1 MGELARTLVVCGL
14 ISGTQPITLMGLL
27 LVMTGNEP
35 KRNGWAFL
43 AGAFLVESTVL
54 IGANL
59 LVGGSVDSSSSTG
72 RSLIIVKIVFGIAL
86 VLVGLRLRRPPRKPS
101 PDVPPSLEKLRDLA
115 PRKAFVAGLVLADYQ
130 GPFLASMA
138 LASASLSFSGRMGG
152 LAFYTVFATGIPLCI
167 LLIATRSIETH
178 RKLTDKTSWVLKNRR
193 KIASWVLIVAGI
205 ALVGDGIIAWLV
217 VNA

>member
-138 LASASLSFSGRMGG
+138 LASASLSFSGR
-152 LAFYTVFATGIPLCI
+152 T
-167 LLIATRSIETH
+167 IETH